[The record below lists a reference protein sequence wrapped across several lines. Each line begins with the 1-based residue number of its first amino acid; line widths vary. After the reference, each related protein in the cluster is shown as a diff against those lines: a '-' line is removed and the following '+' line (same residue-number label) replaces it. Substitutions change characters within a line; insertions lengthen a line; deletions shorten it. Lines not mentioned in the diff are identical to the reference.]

1 MNHCETKSVGS
12 YISHFYR
19 IGSSFLSKEYDK
31 YDIGFGQ
38 YQFLLQLYLKD
49 GISHDELTE
58 LVAFDKATTTRAIKK
73 LESEGYVRTELNEHD
88 KRKYHIYL
96 TDEALAKRDEIFA
109 ISILWENKLIG
120 SLDEEELST
129 LKTILKKI
137 EDNIPR
143 DFHSHSKE

>member
-1 MNHCETKSVGS
+1 MMKQYEAKSVGS

-19 IGSSFLSKEYDK
+19 IGSSFLSREYEK
-31 YDIGFGQ
+31 YGIGFGQ

-73 LESEGYVRTELNEHD
+73 LESAGYVKTTLNEQD

-96 TDEALAKRDEIFA
+96 TEKALAKRDEIFA

-120 SLDEEELST
+120 SLDDNELST
-129 LKTILKKI
+129 LKNILKKI
-137 EDNIPR
+137 EQNIPE
-143 DFHSHSKE
+143 DFHSQNK

>member
-1 MNHCETKSVGS
+1 MKQYEAKSVGS
-12 YISHFYR
+12 YISHFYI
-19 IGSSFLSKEYDK
+19 IGSSFLSREYEK
-31 YDIGFGQ
+31 YGIGFGQ

-73 LESEGYVRTELNEHD
+73 LESAGYVKTILNEQD

-96 TDEALAKRDEIFA
+96 TEKALAKRDEIFA

-120 SLDEEELST
+120 SLDDNELST
-129 LKTILKKI
+129 LKNILKKI
-137 EDNIPR
+137 EQNIPEG
-143 DFHSHSKE
+143 FHSQNK

>member
-1 MNHCETKSVGS
+1 MMKEYEAKSVGS

-19 IGSSFLSKEYDK
+19 IGSSFLSKEYEK

-38 YQFLLQLYLKD
+38 YQFLLQLYLRD

-73 LESEGYVRTELNEHD
+73 LENAGYVKTVLNEYD

-96 TDEALAKRDEIFA
+96 TDEALAKRDEIFD

-120 SLDEEELST
+120 SLSEDELST
-129 LKTILKKI
+129 LKNILKKI
-137 EDNIPR
+137 ELNMPK
-143 DFHSHSKE
+143 DFHTQDK

>member
-1 MNHCETKSVGS
+1 MMKQYETKSVGS

-19 IGSSFLSKEYDK
+19 IGSRFLSKEYEK

-73 LESEGYVRTELNEHD
+73 LESAGYVKTILNEHD

-96 TDEALAKRDEIFA
+96 TDEAIAKRDEIFA

-120 SLDEEELST
+120 SLSEDELST
-129 LKTILKKI
+129 LKNILSKI
-137 EDNIPR
+137 EINIPEEFR
-143 DFHSHSKE
+143 SHHK

>member
-1 MNHCETKSVGS
+1 MKQYEAKSVGS

-19 IGSSFLSKEYDK
+19 IGSSFLSREYEK
-31 YDIGFGQ
+31 YGIGFGQ

-73 LESEGYVRTELNEHD
+73 LESAGYVKTILNEQD

-96 TDEALAKRDEIFA
+96 TEKALAKRDEIFA

-120 SLDEEELST
+120 SLDDNELST
-129 LKTILKKI
+129 LKNILKKI
-137 EDNIPR
+137 EQNIPEG
-143 DFHSHSKE
+143 FHSQNK

>member
-1 MNHCETKSVGS
+1 MNQCETKSVGN
-12 YISHFYR
+12 YISRFYR
-19 IGSSFLSKEYDK
+19 IGSSFLSKEYEK

-38 YQFLLQLYLKD
+38 YQFLIQLYLKD

-73 LESEGYVRTELNEHD
+73 LENAGYVKTILNEHD

-96 TDEALAKRDEIFA
+96 TDKALAKRDEIFQ

-120 SLDEEELST
+120 SLDENELAT
-129 LKTILKKI
+129 LKNILMKI
-137 EDNIPR
+137 EENIPQCAFS
-143 DFHSHSKE
+143 DIQK